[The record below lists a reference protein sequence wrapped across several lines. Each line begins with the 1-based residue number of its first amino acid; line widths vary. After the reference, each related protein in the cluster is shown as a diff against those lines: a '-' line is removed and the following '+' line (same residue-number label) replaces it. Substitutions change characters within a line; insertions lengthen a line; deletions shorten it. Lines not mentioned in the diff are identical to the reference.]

1 MNIKLI
7 RNDKDLR
14 DAFKRLEFVYQAKE
28 GTPEADEMEGSRGK
42 VQGTSFVGCACAP
55 CQVCWCASAPYKA
68 GEVGR
73 TGRGWACLHGS
84 FGTDVAALAL
94 DLADEITSDNDIS
107 ARCRALSAKLFSP
120 AAVVKQIAAALT
132 A

>member
-42 VQGTSFVGCACAP
+42 VQGTSFVGYEDH
-55 CQVCWCASAPYKA
+55 SA
-68 GEVGR
+68 ETLSRR
-73 TGRGWACLHGS
+73 TVWL
-84 FGTDVAALAL
+84 
-94 DLADEITSDNDIS
+94 N
-107 ARCRALSAKLFSP
+107 
-120 AAVVKQIAAALT
+120 IA
-132 A
+132 